1 MCACRIHALAV
12 PPAERPALSERA
24 KAGDLDARDRLA
36 LSVWPMLNQ
45 KAARFARGR
54 LARLAGLTADDLAAE
69 AFAAMLRRLD
79 KWQPARGSFTTWAGL
94 EARTAFGVAA
104 GARVGRNGA
113 YTRHDIGRPLGQS
126 ADWLV
131 APPAGSAEPIRAAAV
146 RAALGRLAPADR
158 ELIERHFFEGERIRD
173 IAGAGGRPRGQFDR
187 AAWAACG
194 SRIRS
199 ALRALRRELAAS
211 ADS

>member
-1 MCACRIHALAV
+1 
-12 PPAERPALSERA
+12 
-24 KAGDLDARDRLA
+24 
-36 LSVWPMLNQ
+36 MLNQ

-69 AFAAMLRRLD
+69 AIAAILRRLD

-104 GARVGRNGA
+104 GARAGREGA

-131 APPAGSAEPIRAAAV
+131 APPAGSAEPVRAAAV
-146 RAALGRLAPADR
+146 RAALGRLAPAAR
-158 ELIERHFFEGERIRD
+158 ELIERHFFEGERVRD

-187 AAWAACG
+187 AAWNACG

-199 ALRALRRELAAS
+199 ALRALRRELVAS
-211 ADS
+211 TGS

>member
-1 MCACRIHALAV
+1 MCPCRIHAPAV
-12 PPAERPALSERA
+12 PPAERPALLERA
-24 KAGDLDARDRLA
+24 KAGDTNARNRLA

-54 LARLAGLTADDLAAE
+54 FARLAGLTADDLAAE
-69 AFAAMLRRLD
+69 AIAAILRRLD

-94 EARTAFGVAA
+94 EARAAFGVAA
-104 GARVGRNGA
+104 GARVGREGA

-131 APPAGSAEPIRAAAV
+131 APPAGSAEPLRPAAV
-146 RAALGRLAPADR
+146 RAALGRLAPAAR
-158 ELIERHFFEGERIRD
+158 ELIERHFFEGERVRD

-187 AAWAACG
+187 AAWNACG

-199 ALRALRRELAAS
+199 ALRALRRELVAS
-211 ADS
+211 TDS